1 MTRLARPIRIRRPWS
16 AATAGLTAV
25 HHGFELAT
33 GVGLVLQ
40 PELGLVGSGALW
52 GTQLPAWL
60 VLASRG
66 GPRWDRILAVWSGA
80 ALAGVTVHF
89 ILWPLRRSRPGPP
102 VLAEAEG
109 LDARGLAFYNAL
121 LYAWGTASALSL
133 ALEIPR
139 DRRRW
144 AVAGLAT
151 LPLQLVSARRHFD
164 WVRHESGAHPAW
176 WNRAVA
182 AP

>member
-1 MTRLARPIRIRRPWS
+1 MTRALGPARILRPWS
-16 AATAGLTAV
+16 AGTAVLTAV
-25 HHGFELAT
+25 HHGFELST

-40 PELGLVGSGALW
+40 PELGLGGAGALW
-52 GTQLPAWL
+52 GSQLPVWL
-60 VLASRG
+60 ALASRG
-66 GPRWDRILAVWSGA
+66 GHRWDRVLAAWSGA

-89 ILWPLRRSRPGPP
+89 VLWPLRRSRIGLP

-109 LDARGLAFYNAL
+109 LDARGLAFYNSL
-121 LYAWGTASALSL
+121 LYAWGTAAALSL

-144 AVAGLAT
+144 AAVGLAT
-151 LPLQLVSARRHFD
+151 LPLQLVSARHHFD
-164 WVRHESGAHPAW
+164 WVRGEAAARPNW

-182 AP
+182 GT